1 MASAMLAKA
10 CTYGTS
16 AVLHL
21 YPFGGVSSLIWAF
34 RADLL
39 CVPLAAFG
47 HVVPVANDVW
57 FEVHV
62 AAAVMLLNAAFVAH
76 QTYRQVADLQT
87 PPDRSD
93 TPRFP
98 IRRHCSGIRRR
109 ITCILCRTFR
119 PGNAR
124 TGPQGGT

>member
-1 MASAMLAKA
+1 MALAMLAKA
-10 CTYGTS
+10 CTYGAS

-21 YPFGGVSSLIWAF
+21 YPFGGISSLIWAF

-47 HVVPVANDVW
+47 HVVPMAKDVW

-87 PPDRSD
+87 PPGRSD
-93 TPRFP
+93 TPR
-98 IRRHCSGIRRR
+98 IVLVSLYAARSIWRCGA
-109 ITCILCRTFR
+109 TF
-119 PGNAR
+119 G
-124 TGPQGGT
+124 